1 MQCNKSLQFILFNQ
15 QIIQVIPL
23 CFVRIS
29 KLFNVRNMVKEEGK
43 ELLEEA
49 KIYINEKTDV
59 GRDGIS
65 AAIMIVGRRNI
76 ALYMVIPMLR

>member
-1 MQCNKSLQFILFNQ
+1 
-15 QIIQVIPL
+15 
-23 CFVRIS
+23 
-29 KLFNVRNMVKEEGK
+29 MVKEEGK
-43 ELLEEA
+43 EWLEEA

-65 AAIMIVGRRNI
+65 AAIMIVERRNI